1 METHDKNGVPAAEL
15 GRNVGIQ
22 KYLYDTWENFDRG
35 FTTINIPIVRY
46 ADVLLIFAEA
56 DNMSKGAP
64 SQAAVDAINSVI
76 DRANDYQ
83 PNPNYPL
90 LSTNMTK
97 EAFDKAVI
105 HERSLE
111 LCFEY
116 DRWNDIVRKRIL
128 YEVTREEYK
137 QNYSENDYLFPIP
150 ESEIRLNPNMKQNP
164 GYQD

>member
-1 METHDKNGVPAAEL
+1 M
-15 GRNVGIQ
+15 
-22 KYLYDTWENFDRG
+22 
-35 FTTINIPIVRY
+35 
-46 ADVLLIFAEA
+46 
-56 DNMSKGAP
+56 
-64 SQAAVDAINSVI
+64 
-76 DRANDYQ
+76 
-83 PNPNYPL
+83 
-90 LSTNMTK
+90 TN

-105 HERSLE
+105 HERNLE